1 MDLGF
6 FYGCLVT
13 LCLLSAAQCSLT
25 ERCPCNGIP
34 EFKGD
39 GIGHLMGHCHQEPK
53 MELRYACKDGYR
65 RKAGTSNLLKCQLY
79 GWKTPN
85 LICIPDPKRNPA
97 KTTSDPSTTTLK
109 PSVAMTTSSCRNRTT
124 SPAIGPSAN
133 DPSTTT
139 VKPPIAMTTSSGPKR
154 ITRPPIVP
162 TASKSSGKTT
172 TVISCS
178 TIVILIFGGG
188 ICFVCY
194 RRRRRWI
201 HSNIPRG
208 REEVIPMNP
217 TS

>member
-13 LCLLSAAQCSLT
+13 LCLLSVAQCSHT

-34 EFKGD
+34 EFKGE

-109 PSVAMTTSSCRNRTT
+109 PPVAMTTSS
-124 SPAIGPSAN
+124 

-139 VKPPIAMTTSSGPKR
+139 VKPPIAVTMSSGPKR

-178 TIVILIFGGG
+178 TIAILIFGGG

-194 RRRRRWI
+194 RRRRRCI
-201 HSNIPRG
+201 HSNIPTA
-208 REEVIPMNP
+208 REEIIPMNP